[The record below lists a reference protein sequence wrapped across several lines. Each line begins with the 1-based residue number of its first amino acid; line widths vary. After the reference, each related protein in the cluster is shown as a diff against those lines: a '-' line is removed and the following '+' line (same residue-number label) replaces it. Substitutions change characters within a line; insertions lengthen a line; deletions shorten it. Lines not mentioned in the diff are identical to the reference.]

1 MKNGYIELS
10 DADPLM
16 EIYRKIDINGNL
28 KEPLTVNEQILIFCI
43 AKSIHDIPNSRPA
56 QPSKENGG
64 GTEERRQGDT
74 VPMEKGKG
82 PALKLPDSRAGPRPH
97 DIKGHYL

>member
-1 MKNGYIELS
+1 MEGYQTIVKTV
-10 DADPLM
+10 D
-16 EIYRKIDINGNL
+16 RVL
-28 KEPLTVNEQILIFCI
+28 KVIP
-43 AKSIHDIPNSRPA
+43 HDIPNSRPA
-56 QPSKENGG
+56 
-64 GTEERRQGDT
+64 EERRQGDT

>member
-1 MKNGYIELS
+1 MKVI
-10 DADPLM
+10 P
-16 EIYRKIDINGNL
+16 
-28 KEPLTVNEQILIFCI
+28 
-43 AKSIHDIPNSRPA
+43 HDIPNSRPA

-97 DIKGHYL
+97 DIKGRYL